1 MGQFRRTFLLKQFV
15 PRRCVAAA
23 IGDEGELGA
32 GNSRDP
38 SVFREGNEVKDDYFS
53 TNQT

>member
-15 PRRCVAAA
+15 PARCVAAA

-32 GNSRDP
+32 RSPVGIARFPETNG
-38 SVFREGNEVKDDYFS
+38 VQYDDFS